1 MSTQTT
7 GHWTVYVLFII
18 FMRGDLDLSW
28 SWVGGGFGLF
38 WRITEVLLTA
48 SQAKHLFIC
57 WTGSGWGSGE
67 SILYCRCGQAKS
79 LFMCWKPVLVGD
91 LVNLF
96 CTVDEAR
103 KRLCLS
109 VEPVLVGD
117 MVALLCNVDV
127 ARPKLCLSVKPVL
140 VCDLVALF
148 REPGKG

>member
-1 MSTQTT
+1 M
-7 GHWTVYVLFII
+7 
-18 FMRGDLDLSW
+18 
-28 SWVGGGFGLF
+28 
-38 WRITEVLLTA
+38 
-48 SQAKHLFIC
+48 
-57 WTGSGWGSGE
+57 
-67 SILYCRCGQAKS
+67 
-79 LFMCWKPVLVGD
+79 
-91 LVNLF
+91 NLF